1 MTYWLCNRY
10 FRVLLNGLNRRFGI
24 WGLVRSFPCKK
35 MKVGNREILKP
46 MDDGCDELWVDFN
59 LVPKVIR
66 VYCQKHPSVDMD
78 IKWDSMAI
86 EASDI
91 GRFDIDKLQGK
102 KIAINFFGQHS
113 FGHIELRKSNILSGS
128 CHLDRASNVEYRT
141 RATITRSWSVTAL
154 VYKPR
159 ILGLKNEE
167 FPLLVHKLSVI

>member
-1 MTYWLCNRY
+1 
-10 FRVLLNGLNRRFGI
+10 
-24 WGLVRSFPCKK
+24 

-91 GRFDIDKLQGK
+91 GRFDIDRLQGK
-102 KIAINFFGQHS
+102 KRYF
-113 FGHIELRKSNILSGS
+113 
-128 CHLDRASNVEYRT
+128 
-141 RATITRSWSVTAL
+141 VTKIVL
-154 VYKPR
+154 TYCEK
-159 ILGLKNEE
+159 KM
-167 FPLLVHKLSVI
+167 F

>member
-1 MTYWLCNRY
+1 MTYRLCNRY

-113 FGHIELRKSNILSGS
+113 FGHIEFKKSNILSGS

-141 RATITRSWSVTAL
+141 RATITRS
-154 VYKPR
+154 
-159 ILGLKNEE
+159 
-167 FPLLVHKLSVI
+167 

>member
-1 MTYWLCNRY
+1 
-10 FRVLLNGLNRRFGI
+10 
-24 WGLVRSFPCKK
+24 
-35 MKVGNREILKP
+35 

-113 FGHIELRKSNILSGS
+113 FGWRYIPEATNLTYIGS
-128 CHLDRASNVEYRT
+128 E
-141 RATITRSWSVTAL
+141 
-154 VYKPR
+154 
-159 ILGLKNEE
+159 
-167 FPLLVHKLSVI
+167 KL

>member
-1 MTYWLCNRY
+1 
-10 FRVLLNGLNRRFGI
+10 
-24 WGLVRSFPCKK
+24 

-91 GRFDIDKLQGK
+91 GRFDINRLQGK
-102 KIAINFFGQHS
+102 KIAINV
-113 FGHIELRKSNILSGS
+113 LGS
-128 CHLDRASNVEYRT
+128 
-141 RATITRSWSVTAL
+141 AL
-154 VYKPR
+154 ALIWTYCR
-159 ILGLKNEE
+159 I
-167 FPLLVHKLSVI
+167 

>member
-1 MTYWLCNRY
+1 MAYWLCNRY

-102 KIAINFFGQHS
+102 QLISLVSI
-113 FGHIELRKSNILSGS
+113 
-128 CHLDRASNVEYRT
+128 HLDISNLENRT
-141 RATITRSWSVTAL
+141 
-154 VYKPR
+154 
-159 ILGLKNEE
+159 
-167 FPLLVHKLSVI
+167 FCLVHVIWTEHQMLNICFDFFQPTWKADLKVV

>member
-1 MTYWLCNRY
+1 
-10 FRVLLNGLNRRFGI
+10 
-24 WGLVRSFPCKK
+24 

-91 GRFDIDKLQGK
+91 GRFDIDRLQGK
-102 KIAINFFGQHS
+102 KIAINVSDAASGWAGWALAHPAFGVSVKPIPIKGADFANRITACPPEFENLAASLNVLGSASALIWMNQIWN
-113 FGHIELRKSNILSGS
+113 IE
-128 CHLDRASNVEYRT
+128 HL
-141 RATITRSWSVTAL
+141 
-154 VYKPR
+154 
-159 ILGLKNEE
+159 
-167 FPLLVHKLSVI
+167 F